1 MLGEEENA
9 SPDKLLMMNEDP
21 RSRLL
26 VQMMNTSVNTQD
38 GSHQRRGS
46 SCHEPGRRHGRLA
59 PKELKN
65 TLIGTATG
73 SYQSHN
79 AGVGCL
85 MVLDTSMASMNTKR
99 VDLGHLYASQDTQDQ
114 ASNNPKKDVMRRL
127 YQSKKVEEEP
137 SSLHAHQVDS
147 PQFSYIQTDNKYQ
160 EEQQARPQMT
170 RFERLQEFFMN
181 DFTQQDMSH
190 IRPLTTEGNDYSNVM
205 DSKNSQGGLIHLQP
219 VAQSHYI

>member
-1 MLGEEENA
+1 MMGEEENA

-46 SCHEPGRRHGRLA
+46 SCHEPRRRHGRLA

-79 AGVGCL
+79 AGGAGL

-99 VDLGHLYASQDTQDQ
+99 VDLGQLYGSSDT
-114 ASNNPKKDVMRRL
+114 
-127 YQSKKVEEEP
+127 
-137 SSLHAHQVDS
+137 
-147 PQFSYIQTDNKYQ
+147 
-160 EEQQARPQMT
+160 
-170 RFERLQEFFMN
+170 
-181 DFTQQDMSH
+181 
-190 IRPLTTEGNDYSNVM
+190 
-205 DSKNSQGGLIHLQP
+205 
-219 VAQSHYI
+219 